1 MSLSRFLR
9 CREIRRVA
17 TAALAGLSLA
27 AAPIAHADFND
38 GVLAL
43 VSGQYEQALATFMP
57 LAETND
63 DAWSQYFLGRMYA
76 NGQGVEQDFET
87 AAKYYRK
94 AAEKG
99 IHDAQYRLG
108 RLYAAGRG
116 VPVDYEYAYGWYSV
130 ATHLG
135 NPKAAGARE
144 AAAQNLTPEQL
155 VEAKKLSEQLIGEF
169 GEPVE
174 AHRATKRLTQ

>member
-1 MSLSRFLR
+1 MTQNRTVR
-9 CREIRRVA
+9 CRGMRRVA
-17 TAALAGLSLA
+17 AAALAGIALA
-27 AAPIAHADFND
+27 TAPLAKADFND

-43 VSGQYEQALATFMP
+43 VTGQYEEALAIFMP
-57 LAETND
+57 LAETSD

-87 AAKYYRK
+87 AAKYFRK

-130 ATHLG
+130 ASHLG

-144 AAAQNLTPEQL
+144 TAAQNLTAEQL
-155 VEAKKLSEQLIGEF
+155 VEAKKLSEQLITEF

-174 AHRATKRLTQ
+174 AHRATKRLTP

>member
-1 MSLSRFLR
+1 MTHEHRFRFSRR
-9 CREIRRVA
+9 
-17 TAALAGLSLA
+17 AAMLLAGVLA
-27 AAPIAHADFND
+27 FAASPALRADFND

-43 VSGQYEQALATFMP
+43 VTGNYEEALATFVP

-63 DAWSQYFLGRMYA
+63 DAWAQYFLGRMYA

-87 AAKYYRK
+87 AAKWYRQ

-135 NPKAAGARE
+135 NPKAPGARE
-144 AAAQNLTPEQL
+144 AAERNLSEEQL
-155 VEAKKLSEQLIGEF
+155 VAAKKLSEQLIADF

-174 AHRATKRLTQ
+174 AHRALKRISQ